1 MTFQSQ
7 LSDSVVDRGMDSGIE
22 ASDGLRVDDSKLR
35 VQSILVQKNLA
46 FFTVKLEYPFLV
58 EVENDNE
65 YTHRQVFK

>member
-35 VQSILVQKNLA
+35 VQSILVNPA

-65 YTHRQVFK
+65 YTHRQVLK

>member
-22 ASDGLRVDDSKLR
+22 ASDGLRVDDSKLSSVNTR
-35 VQSILVQKNLA
+35 TKNPA

-65 YTHRQVFK
+65 YTHRQVLK